1 MKTKFT
7 VEVLALAGLVAGL
20 AMTTGCRTTYSDNAD
35 LSLTPMP
42 ESLNPEP
49 VGDVKLP
56 AAAESKPLPYWKA
69 NPEAVSALDK
79 VAASG
84 KPPANASY
92 SSYTVKAGD
101 SLGKIAQAHGIRL
114 ADLKA
119 ANLNVN
125 PDKIKVGQTIF
136 IPAGSAVKSVTPR
149 ATASTVKASAPAAS
163 AGTYVVKQGDI
174 LGRIARAN
182 GVKVAD
188 LKKANNLTSD
198 KIKVGQKLVIPGKA
212 AKLPPGRTIKD
223 QGSRSPVDQPVKGIP
238 VDVKGVLPTDAG
250 VKPVTPPA
258 PVIEPPAP
266 VTPPAPVIEPPA
278 PVTPPVVEPVQV
290 PVVEPVPVA
299 TPDVAIVP
307 PVTAAQS
314 GTPYTVQEG
323 QDLFDIAVRWSVSA
337 DAIKKLNGLTS
348 DEIHPGQTLLI
359 PSQQAQ

>member
-136 IPAGSAVKSVTPR
+136 IPAGPAVKPVTPR

-223 QGSRSPVDQPVKGIP
+223 QGAKPVAPKDASPSAPKDKVVAPVQ
-238 VDVKGVLPTDAG
+238 
-250 VKPVTPPA
+250 PVTPPA

-278 PVTPPVVEPVQV
+278 PVTPPVVEPV
-290 PVVEPVPVA
+290 PVA

-307 PVTAAQS
+307 PVTAVQS